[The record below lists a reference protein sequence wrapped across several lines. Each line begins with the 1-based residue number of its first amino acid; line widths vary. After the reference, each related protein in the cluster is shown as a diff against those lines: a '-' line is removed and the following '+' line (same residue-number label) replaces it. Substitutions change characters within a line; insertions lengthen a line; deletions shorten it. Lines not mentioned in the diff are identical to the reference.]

1 MGNFYCLMTGLPTL
15 SLNEAEKALP
25 VASIKELIEEEQGLS
40 EADRKII
47 FTFFLE
53 GDCRNLLSVLQHP
66 ELELPQV
73 GNYTREELNEMI
85 EDAQDDMFEDDPR
98 FPAFMPQFVREY
110 NAQNGQK
117 DFFAEDAIMLS
128 YWEYAQKAKSSLVS
142 EWAKLNLNI
151 SNLLT
156 ALIARQ
162 QNWNISSYIKGE
174 NEVNETILSSKAKD
188 FDLGREYDYVSQ
200 LMQIVECEN
209 PVEKERRI
217 DALKWLWLDDQTFF
231 DTFSTDAVYAY
242 LCKTQMLERWYKLDP
257 ARGKERFETI
267 IENLRGEAKVP
278 DEFLTYSNKLHR

>member
-1 MGNFYCLMTGLPTL
+1 MGNFYCLMTGLPTI
-15 SLNEAEKALP
+15 SLNETEKALP
-25 VASIKELIEEEQGLS
+25 VASIKELIEEEQGTS
-40 EADRKII
+40 KADKKII

-66 ELELPQV
+66 QFDMPQV
-73 GNYTREELNEMI
+73 GNYSREELEELI
-85 EDAQDDMFEDDPR
+85 ESSSDDMFEDDPR
-98 FPAFMPQFVREY
+98 FPAFMPKFIREY
-110 NAQNGQK
+110 NASK
-117 DFFAEDAIMLS
+117 DQAGFFAEDALMLS

-188 FDLGREYDYVSQ
+188 FDLGREYDYVGQ
-200 LMQIVECEN
+200 LMQIAECEN

-231 DTFSTDAVYAY
+231 DEFNTDAVYAY
-242 LCKTQMLERWYKLDP
+242 LCKTQMLERWRKLDT
-257 ARGKERFETI
+257 AYGKERFETI

-278 DEFLTYSNKLHR
+278 EEFLTSSIKNNR